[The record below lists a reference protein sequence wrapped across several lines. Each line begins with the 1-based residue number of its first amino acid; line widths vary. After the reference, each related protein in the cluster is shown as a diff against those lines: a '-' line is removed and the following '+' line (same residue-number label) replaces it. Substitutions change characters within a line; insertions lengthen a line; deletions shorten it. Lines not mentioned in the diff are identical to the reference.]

1 MAISQLDAVN
11 YCLVYAG
18 EAPVNSLTG
27 SNQGAD
33 TATALFLLDTVTSEF
48 QERGLDENVYD
59 LWAVPD
65 AVTGQIALPANT
77 IDAYLRERLH
87 NQDPVNKSFIDAIVR
102 DGKLYNASN
111 RTYNWRSPYD
121 YTTQT
126 DDGAFRITIK
136 EQLVWDDLNQ
146 TTKRAIMQE
155 TAKRYQ
161 IVTQADPTVLG
172 ALNQESMLSRA
183 RSRANDANNK
193 GRTLWNG
200 ASWSRYRAVYRD
212 FLGNISRYGRD

>member
-27 SNQGAD
+27 TNQGAD
-33 TATALFLLDTVTSEF
+33 TATALFLLNTVTSEM

-59 LWAVPD
+59 TWVTPD
-65 AVTGQIALPANT
+65 LATGFIALPVNT

-87 NQDPVNKSFIDAIVR
+87 NQDPVNKSQIHGIVR
-102 DGKLYNASN
+102 DGKLFNASN

-126 DDGAFRITIK
+126 DDGAFQITIK
-136 EQLVWDDLNQ
+136 EQLTWDELNQ
-146 TTKRAIMQE
+146 TTQRAIMQE

-161 IVTQADPTVLG
+161 LVTQADSTVLG
-172 ALNQESMLSRA
+172 ALNQESILSRA

-193 GRTLWNG
+193 GRTMWNG
-200 ASWSRYRAVYRD
+200 ASWSRFRAVNRD